1 MISYKVAFTGHRP
14 NGLYGYDMNAYK
26 YIELELKIEQ
36 TIRWLIQKY
45 GSNDFYTGGAL
56 GFDTLVA
63 IATTLFGPLESSDAE
78 LFGISELT
86 FKNHFVRTGETN
98 NPIVKKIA
106 TMYKEISTDIEKDI
120 LSDMLKTKLGISDKE
135 EKKKETVNKSLD
147 FLDFLNKIFDVDT
160 DSDEECDVDIEE
172 RLDRMEQKLDRIES
186 VIDRIAAFCKL

>member
-1 MISYKVAFTGHRP
+1 MEVYKLLEKGIGSFPGD
-14 NGLYGYDMNAYK
+14 NGTEWMNKEFA
-26 YIELELKIEQ
+26 
-36 TIRWLIQKY
+36 LIHK
-45 GSNDFYTGGAL
+45 G
-56 GFDTLVA
+56 A

-78 LFGISELT
+78 LFGVSEIT
-86 FKNHFVRTGETN
+86 FKNHFVKTGETN

-147 FLDFLNKIFDVDT
+147 FLDFLNKILDVDT